1 MLAPASADGQ
11 DSRSGRYRLIGC
23 GTAVAQTA
31 AARSNARCPVAGCPV
46 ASRVDVLENRATDT
60 NLRYAS
66 PAGRWVLL
74 ATVLGSSIAA
84 LDATVVNITL
94 PRIGADLGTGL
105 SGLQW
110 TVNAYTLTLAGFLL
124 LGGSLGDS
132 YGRRRV
138 FLIGVLWFAAASMLC
153 AAAPT
158 AGLLIAARAL
168 QGVGGA
174 LLAPGSLAIIEASFR
189 PEDRSAAIGAWSG
202 LGGVAIAIGPFL
214 GGWLVQAVSWRLIFL
229 INLPLGAVVVW
240 VALRHVPETRN
251 PRPATG
257 LDLPGA
263 ALAALGLAGVIYA
276 LTEGSSLG
284 WGSLTVLVTGVGGVA
299 ALVAMVVVERRSPH
313 PMLPLEIF
321 SSRQFSAAN
330 LVTFVVYAALGGSI
344 FLLPVVL
351 QNAVGFSPIE
361 AGAALLP
368 VTILMLTL
376 SARAGRLAQRIGP
389 RLPMTVGPI
398 VAGTGLALLTRVD
411 VTSTYIGTVLPA
423 MTVFGLGLS
432 LTVAPLTSTV
442 LAAASDAHAGVA
454 SAVNNDV
461 SRAAGLVAVAALPVV
476 AGISTSV
483 YHNPDK
489 LVAGFHTAMSITA
502 GMCVTGGLLA
512 FLTIR
517 RPAPTRAPAVTLRRC
532 PLEATP
538 LCGPDESRAPALR
551 YTAAGTDRPAAG

>member
-1 MLAPASADGQ
+1 MLDPTGVERQ
-11 DSRSGRYRLIGC
+11 DSPAEFYRLIEC
-23 GTAVAQTA
+23 VNAVVRTATT
-31 AARSNARCPVAGCPV
+31 RSNNRCPVV
-46 ASRVDVLENRATDT
+46 AFMTLVEDGATDI

-84 LDATVVNITL
+84 LDATVVNIAL
-94 PRIGADLGTGL
+94 PRIGADLDTGL
-105 SGLQW
+105 AGLQW

-138 FLIGVLWFAAASMLC
+138 FLIGVLWFAAASLLC
-153 AAAPT
+153 AVAPT
-158 AGLLIAARAL
+158 ASLLIAARAL
-168 QGVGGA
+168 QGFGGA
-174 LLAPGSLAIIEASFR
+174 LLTPGSLAIIEASFH
-189 PEDRSAAIGAWSG
+189 PDDRSAAIGAWSG

-229 INLPLGAVVVW
+229 INLPLAAVVVW
-240 VALRHVPETRN
+240 VSVRHVPETRN
-251 PRPATG
+251 PAPAAG

-263 ALAALGLAGVIYA
+263 LLAALGLAGVIYA
-276 LTEGSSLG
+276 LTEGSTLG
-284 WGSLTVLVTGVGGVA
+284 WGSPAVLVTGIGGVA
-299 ALVAMVVVERRSPH
+299 ALVAMVVVEARSPH

-321 SSRQFSAAN
+321 SSRQFSSAN
-330 LVTFVVYAALGGSI
+330 LVTFVVYGALGGSI

-351 QNAVGFSPIE
+351 QKVAGFSPIA

-411 VTSTYIGTVLPA
+411 AGSTYLGTVLPA

-442 LAAASDAHAGVA
+442 LAAASDRHAGVA

-461 SRAAGLVAVAALPVV
+461 SRVAGLVAVAALPVV
-476 AGISTSV
+476 AGISASA
-483 YHNPDK
+483 YANPDE
-489 LVAGFHTAMSITA
+489 LAAGFHTAMWITA

-517 RPAPTRAPAVTLRRC
+517 RPAPTRRPAVSVHRC
-532 PLEATP
+532 PLEAAP